1 MEKRLALILAN
12 LFLCVGIAFAQMQVT
27 GTVVSQDDN
36 EPVVGASIMVVGT
49 NTGTVTDINGKFS
62 LAVPAGRKNLRISYV
77 GMEPVE
83 VTASPNMRMRSKWIY
98 ARMPSSSP
106 FMRSLSM
113 RSETMSGLAS
123 SS

>member
-62 LAVPAGRKNLRISYV
+62 LAVPAGR
-77 GMEPVE
+77 
-83 VTASPNMRMRSKWIY
+83 TY
-98 ARMPSSSP
+98 AFPTWVWNP
-106 FMRSLSM
+106 WK
-113 RSETMSGLAS
+113 
-123 SS
+123 

>member
-49 NTGTVTDINGKFS
+49 NTGTVTDITRSSCWKEELTHF
-62 LAVPAGRKNLRISYV
+62 LRGYGTRGS
-77 GMEPVE
+77 
-83 VTASPNMRMRSKWIY
+83 NSK
-98 ARMPSSSP
+98 
-106 FMRSLSM
+106 
-113 RSETMSGLAS
+113 SEHAHRADD
-123 SS
+123 